1 MCGGKRFLQGWFIP
15 LGILLGAAAGCGPSG
30 DGRVPLAGEV
40 TLDGEPLGHGS
51 IELHPEGEGLVVTGG
66 MIQGGRFDI
75 PVTQGPKPG
84 NYLVRVY
91 SAGDPVEPDPDEA
104 PGPEAVD
111 KISEERIP
119 AKYNKETELK
129 LVVGDRGQRDV
140 RFELSSS

>member
-1 MCGGKRFLQGWFIP
+1 MRGGKRFSRGWLLL
-15 LGILLGAAAGCGPSG
+15 LGILFGTTVGCGPSG

-40 TLDGEPLGHGS
+40 TFDGEPIDHGS

-66 MIQGGRFDI
+66 LIRGGRFDI

-84 NYLVRVY
+84 SYLVRVY
-91 SAGDPVEPDPDEA
+91 SSGDPVEPDPDEA